1 MCDFI
6 IIIAL
11 ASYLERL
18 VIVKAAVLFCHSCA
32 GIHGCRTQK
41 GKQKQKEEKDEHKEE
56 NKQVED
62 EEEEGEEEGEEE
74 EKRKG
79 ERRIVSQK
87 FHGLI
92 HTFTVNSQTR
102 FLSGRPCR

>member
-41 GKQKQKEEKDEHKEE
+41 GKQKQKEEQDEHKED
-56 NKQVED
+56 NKKVED
-62 EEEEGEEEGEEE
+62 EEEEGEEEEKRRGKEE
-74 EKRKG
+74 EKEKSLAR
-79 ERRIVSQK
+79 SSTDWSTPS
-87 FHGLI
+87 L
-92 HTFTVNSQTR
+92 
-102 FLSGRPCR
+102 